1 MIYVVKG
8 RNQNPYLKGDKI
20 LADYGLQP
28 YFLKTLKKAGYL
40 VQISDRQAW
49 NVDVDKL

>member
-8 RNQNPYLKGDKI
+8 RNQNRYLKGDKI

-28 YFLKTLKKAGYL
+28 YFLNTLKKAGYL